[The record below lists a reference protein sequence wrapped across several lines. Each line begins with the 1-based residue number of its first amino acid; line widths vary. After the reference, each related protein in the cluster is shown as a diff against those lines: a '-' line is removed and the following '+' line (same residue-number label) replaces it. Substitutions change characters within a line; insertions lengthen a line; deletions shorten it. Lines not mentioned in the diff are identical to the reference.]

1 MSEQPFRWGILSTGG
16 IAQQF
21 TRDVQRLPDHKV
33 VAVGSRTQAKA
44 DEFGDMFH
52 VPNRHASYESLLQLT
67 TQCISG
73 TQFWPLMLENLFCV
87 RSLLQ

>member
-21 TRDVQRLPDHKV
+21 TRDVQRLADHKV

-44 DEFGDMFH
+44 DEFGDMFAAD
-52 VPNRHASYESLLQLT
+52 NESFKFDKFYAACTKTELQELELM
-67 TQCISG
+67 QSG
-73 TQFWPLMLENLFCV
+73 TRYNKNL
-87 RSLLQ
+87 